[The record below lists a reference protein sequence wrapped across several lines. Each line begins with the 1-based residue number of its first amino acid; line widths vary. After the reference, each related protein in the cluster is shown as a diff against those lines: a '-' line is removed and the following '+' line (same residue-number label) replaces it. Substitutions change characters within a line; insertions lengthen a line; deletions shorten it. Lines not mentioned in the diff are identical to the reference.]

1 MYETIL
7 IPTDG
12 STPARKAVDHGIGLA
27 NAFDATVHA
36 LYVIE
41 TKAHYVFTAA
51 GHDPGEMDE
60 YRTYGEELVERVVD
74 KAVENGLDGEGAVR
88 TGSVAQEIVSY
99 ADDKDIDGIVM
110 GAQGRSGIDDYLVG
124 STTEKVVRTA
134 NMPVTTIRHRKN
146 EPIVR

>member
-12 STPARKAVDHGIGLA
+12 STPARKAVEHGIGLA
-27 NAFDATVHA
+27 KAFDATVHA

-51 GHDPGEMDE
+51 GHDPEEMDE
-60 YRTYGEELVERVVD
+60 YRNYGKDLVEHVVD
-74 KAVENGLDGEGAVR
+74 MAVENGLDGEGAVR

-99 ADDKDIDGIVM
+99 ADDKDVDSIVM
-110 GAQGRSGIDDYLVG
+110 GAQGRSGIDDFLVG
-124 STTEKVVRTA
+124 STAEKVVRTA
-134 NMPVTTIRHRKN
+134 TVPVTTTRLRGDESIER
-146 EPIVR
+146 

>member
-1 MYETIL
+1 MYKAIL

-12 STPARKAVDHGIGLA
+12 STPAQEAVHHGIGLA
-27 NAFDATVHA
+27 SAFDATVHA

-41 TKAHYVFTAA
+41 TKAHYIFTAA

-60 YRTYGEELVERVVD
+60 YRTYGEDLVKRVVD
-74 KAVENGLDGEGAVR
+74 KAVEEGLDGEGAVR

-99 ADDKDIDGIVM
+99 ADDNDIDCIVM
-110 GAQGRSGIDDYLVG
+110 GSQGRSGIDDYLVG

-134 NMPVTTIRHRKN
+134 NVPVTTTRHREN
-146 EPIVR
+146 EPIER

>member
-1 MYETIL
+1 MYNAIL

-12 STPARKAVDHGIGLA
+12 STPAREAVDHGIGLA
-27 NAFDATVHA
+27 SAFDATVHA

-41 TKAHYVFTAA
+41 TKAHYIFTAA

-60 YRTYGEELVERVVD
+60 YRTYGEDLVKRVVD
-74 KAVENGLDGEGAVR
+74 KAVEEGLDGEGAVR

-99 ADDKDIDGIVM
+99 ADDNDIDCIVM
-110 GAQGRSGIDDYLVG
+110 GSQGRSGIDDYLVG

-134 NMPVTTIRHRKN
+134 NVPVTTTRYREN
-146 EPIVR
+146 EPIER

>member
-12 STPARKAVDHGIGLA
+12 STPAREAVDHGIGLA
-27 NAFDATVHA
+27 SAFDATVHA

-41 TKAHYVFTAA
+41 TRAHYIFTAA
-51 GHDPGEMDE
+51 GHDPGEMEE
-60 YRTYGEELVERVVD
+60 YRTYGEDLVKRVVD
-74 KAVENGLDGEGAVR
+74 KAAEEGLDGEGAVR

-99 ADDKDIDGIVM
+99 ADDNDIDCIVM

-134 NMPVTTIRHRKN
+134 NVPVTTTRYREN
-146 EPIVR
+146 EPIER